1 MYAIVSVIV
10 KAQRGAFNHERRN
23 TMSDDLAKLMEQ
35 DFEQTNATSVEK
47 IDQQGLTSVAALART
62 IRDKEAKISD
72 LEQTLKDEKKTLL
85 KLTDEEMPSMLAEIG
100 MSSFALDDGS
110 TVEVKQT
117 YGASILVSKR
127 PEAYDWL
134 RDHGHDD
141 IIKNTVLCQFGRGE
155 DDQAGAF
162 AAFAQTQGFIP
173 EQKTEVHPQTL
184 RAFVKERCE
193 AGEDFP
199 MELFGAW
206 VGQRAVIKRGKK

>member
-1 MYAIVSVIV
+1 
-10 KAQRGAFNHERRN
+10 
-23 TMSDDLAKLMEQ
+23 
-35 DFEQTNATSVEK
+35 
-47 IDQQGLTSVAALART
+47 LART
-62 IRDKEAKISD
+62 IRDEEEYIASLEGDLKAAK
-72 LEQTLKDEKKTLL
+72 KKLI
-85 KLTDEEMPSMLAEIG
+85 KLTDEEMPAMLAEIG
-100 MSSFALDDGS
+100 IASFALDDGS

-117 YGASILVSKR
+117 YGASILVDKR

-162 AAFAQTQGFIP
+162 AAFAHQQGFVP

-206 VGQRAVIKRGKK
+206 VGQRAVIKRSKK

>member
-1 MYAIVSVIV
+1 
-10 KAQRGAFNHERRN
+10 
-23 TMSDDLAKLMEQ
+23 MSDLERLMEQ
-35 DFEQTNATSVEK
+35 DFEETNATSVEK

-62 IRDKEAKISD
+62 IRDKEARISD
-72 LEQTLKDEKKTLL
+72 LEQTLKEEKKSLL

-117 YGASILVSKR
+117 YGASILVDKR
-127 PEAYDWL
+127 PEAYEWL

-162 AAFAQTQGFIP
+162 AAFAQKQGFIP